1 MYTLYYTGL
10 NLFLHYTFILVCTQI
25 VLNLL
30 AILSFI
36 LRQCQLDLSGN
47 LNFFLVKN
55 VKFRVNKASENP
67 YNILSMSSF
76 NWSSCLKGKD

>member
-1 MYTLYYTGL
+1 VYTLYYTGL
-10 NLFLHYTFILVCTQI
+10 NLFLHYTFIVVCTQI

-47 LNFFLVKN
+47 LNFFFSEKRQIFVLTKPLKTHVTSYPCLVSIGP
-55 VKFRVNKASENP
+55 VV
-67 YNILSMSSF
+67 
-76 NWSSCLKGKD
+76 